1 MSVTSVS
8 RTLSS
13 PDADTAPKLQ
23 GPHEVKL
30 YSTREPA
37 FANNCH
43 TLHILFDPA
52 NWLLPLLSFIAVHR
66 FSKEMLRKKERIVP
80 TSLSRETEVLE
91 PVHRQ
96 AWVLGLPWTFYTDL
110 EWGRELCLSVWG
122 LLHFPVCWLERPGIW
137 SQRSVKYSDLEHT
150 DVGSNIYLLP
160 GGPQTWLFKLSKSPF
175 SPVWSRG

>member
-1 MSVTSVS
+1 MQ
-8 RTLSS
+8 TL
-13 PDADTAPKLQ
+13 
-23 GPHEVKL
+23 
-30 YSTREPA
+30 
-37 FANNCH
+37 
-43 TLHILFDPA
+43 
-52 NWLLPLLSFIAVHR
+52 LLSYRDPTRLNCIAQESLHLPTIVIHFISFLTWPMIATFAKFIAVHR
-66 FSKEMLRKKERIVP
+66 FSKEMLRKKERIVL

-91 PVHRQ
+91 PAHRQ

-110 EWGRELCLSVWG
+110 GWGRELCLSVWG

-137 SQRSVKYSDLEHT
+137 SQRSVKHSDLEHM